1 MSRHPAMWLL
11 RAAVF
16 VMQLLVVAYFVC
28 VQINAIAYLV
38 GKRGAIISGTAPP
51 IRIDGVAPAAGDI
64 VIGLVFE
71 AVVALI
77 AAIVV
82 AIALTSLRDAGRLA
96 AIRRRKA
103 SGAD

>member
-16 VMQLLVVAYFVC
+16 VMQFLGVAYFVC
-28 VQINAIAYLV
+28 VQINAIAYLA
-38 GKRGAIISGTAPP
+38 GKRGVVISGTTPP
-51 IRIDGVAPAAGDI
+51 VRIDGVAAAMGDI

-77 AAIVV
+77 VAIVV
-82 AIALTSLRDAGRLA
+82 AIMLTSLRDASRLA
-96 AIRRRKA
+96 RIRRRKA
-103 SGAD
+103 SGVD

>member
-16 VMQLLVVAYFVC
+16 VIQLLGVAYFAC
-28 VQINAIAYLV
+28 VQINAIAYLT
-38 GKRGAIISGTAPP
+38 GKRGAIIGGTTPP
-51 IRIDGVAPAAGDI
+51 VRIDSVAAAVGDI

-77 AAIVV
+77 VTIVG
-82 AIALTSLRDAGRLA
+82 AIALTSLRDARRLA

-103 SGAD
+103 SGVD

>member
-11 RAAVF
+11 RAVAF
-16 VMQLLVVAYFVC
+16 VMQLLLVAYFVC
-28 VQINAIAYLV
+28 VQINAIAYLA
-38 GKRGAIISGTAPP
+38 GKRGAIISGTTPP
-51 IRIDGVAPAAGDI
+51 VRIDGVAAAVGDI

-77 AAIVV
+77 VAIVV